1 MPIRI
6 HIWLLIFVIS
16 TSSCKKYLDQK
27 SDQRLVTA
35 SSLADLQAILDN
47 SGAVHQQDPLSGERA
62 SDNYFISAQQWQ
74 QLVSSGSPDARAYI
88 WGTDIYNPGF
98 TNDWGYLYNNV
109 QRANTVLSLVDGIP
123 HGPTEETE
131 YRQIKGS
138 AYFVRGRSFL
148 LGATLWAKA
157 WDEVTGVNDLG
168 IPLRLNP
175 DFNIITTRASVKETY
190 EQILRDLKV
199 AAMLLPIYPAHPT
212 RPSQPA
218 AYGFIARTYLS
229 MRQYDSAGYY
239 ANLCLQLKDDLLNL
253 NPPINSSANF
263 PITRFN
269 PEVIYDAVSSV
280 TTMMGQAIAKIDTTL
295 YRSFA
300 SNDLRQTVYFRN
312 NNNGSY
318 AFKGSYSGSN
328 TGFTGIAV
336 DEVYLMRAEAA
347 ARQGKVIE
355 ALNDLNRLLEEKWRV
370 GFYVPYTETDP
381 EKVLQIILQERRKQ
395 LIYRGLRWMD
405 IKRLNKEGQTI
416 ILQRVLDGEVYK
428 LSPNESRYALPIP
441 QDVIDITGI
450 PQN

>member
-218 AYGFIARTYLS
+218 AYGFIARTSLY
-229 MRQYDSAGYY
+229 MREYDSAGYY
-239 ANLCLQLKDDLLNL
+239 ANL
-253 NPPINSSANF
+253 
-263 PITRFN
+263 
-269 PEVIYDAVSSV
+269 
-280 TTMMGQAIAKIDTTL
+280 
-295 YRSFA
+295 
-300 SNDLRQTVYFRN
+300 
-312 NNNGSY
+312 
-318 AFKGSYSGSN
+318 
-328 TGFTGIAV
+328 
-336 DEVYLMRAEAA
+336 
-347 ARQGKVIE
+347 
-355 ALNDLNRLLEEKWRV
+355 
-370 GFYVPYTETDP
+370 
-381 EKVLQIILQERRKQ
+381 
-395 LIYRGLRWMD
+395 
-405 IKRLNKEGQTI
+405 
-416 ILQRVLDGEVYK
+416 
-428 LSPNESRYALPIP
+428 
-441 QDVIDITGI
+441 
-450 PQN
+450 